1 MSYSHL
7 PCTLGQLLWLCS
19 YVRVQK
25 NKSGRLVSDDT
36 NIAGTSAEHRQ
47 STRRRRPP
55 EDFSVKQ
62 LFSTLRQIG
71 LALFTFAVIAWLIW
85 RGAQAME
92 YNWQWYRIEPF
103 FYRIVDGEFIWGPL
117 YHGLIVTLQLA
128 GISGLLAV
136 IIGFITAFARLSNSL
151 AGSMI
156 ATAYLEAIR
165 NTPLIV
171 QLFLF
176 YFVLAPIFGIDR
188 FWAGVL
194 CLSFFEGSFAA
205 EIIRGGIQGVDR
217 GQYEAGDAI
226 GLTAFDKYRY
236 IIIPQSMSL
245 ILPPLTGLLISLI
258 KHSAIV
264 SVIAVS
270 ELTTTGLNLIS
281 DTFMAFEIWFI
292 VAGIY
297 LALTITLSIGVGQ
310 LEKKMKV
317 VRR

>member
-1 MSYSHL
+1 VSQDTSSSSTTPL
-7 PCTLGQLLWLCS
+7 P
-19 YVRVQK
+19 
-25 NKSGRLVSDDT
+25 SD
-36 NIAGTSAEHRQ
+36 ALH
-47 STRRRRPP
+47 RRRPP
-55 EDFSVKQ
+55 AEFDLSGN
-62 LFSTLRQIG
+62 LRNLHQVTWAVLTFVLIG
-71 LALFTFAVIAWLIW
+71 WLIW

-92 YNWQWYRIEPF
+92 YNWQWYRVQPF

-117 YHGLIVTLQLA
+117 YRGLIVTLQLA
-128 GISGLLAV
+128 FLSGILA
-136 IIGFITAFARLSNSL
+136 IAIGFVTAFARLSNSRG
-151 AGSMI
+151 GSMI
-156 ATAYLEAIR
+156 ATGYLELIR

-194 CLSFFEGSFAA
+194 CLAFFEGSFAA

-217 GQYEAGDAI
+217 GQYEASDAI
-226 GLTAFDKYRY
+226 GLTTFNKYLH
-236 IIIPQSMSL
+236 IVIPQSMPL

-297 LALTITLSIGVGQ
+297 LALTITLSIAVGF
-310 LEKKMKV
+310 LEKKMSVKN
-317 VRR
+317 R

>member
-1 MSYSHL
+1 MS
-7 PCTLGQLLWLCS
+7 TEI
-19 YVRVQK
+19 
-25 NKSGRLVSDDT
+25 
-36 NIAGTSAEHRQ
+36 NISITDNN
-47 STRRRRPP
+47 RRKRPP
-55 EDFSVKQ
+55 E
-62 LFSTLRQIG
+62 TLNVAAHLRRLREVSI
-71 LALFTFAVIAWLIW
+71 ALFTFGIIGWLIW
-85 RGAQAME
+85 QGALAME
-92 YNWQWYRIEPF
+92 YNWQWYRVSPF
-103 FYRIVDGEFIWGPL
+103 FYRIVEGEFIFGPL
-117 YHGLIVTLQLA
+117 YWGLMETLKLAFVA
-128 GISGLLAV
+128 GIMAI
-136 IIGFITAFARLSNSL
+136 IIGFITAFARMSNSR
-151 AGSMI
+151 AGSVI
-156 ATAYLEAIR
+156 ATFYLEAIR

-194 CLSFFEGSFAA
+194 CLAFFEGSFAA

-217 GQYEAGDAI
+217 GQFEAGDAA
-226 GLTAFDKYRY
+226 GLTTYNKYRY
-236 IIIPQSMSL
+236 IIVPQSMPL

-292 VAGIY
+292 IAGIY

-310 LEKKMKV
+310 LEKKLNV
-317 VRR
+317 SSSSNRS

>member
-1 MSYSHL
+1 M
-7 PCTLGQLLWLCS
+7 
-19 YVRVQK
+19 
-25 NKSGRLVSDDT
+25 SDD
-36 NIAGTSAEHRQ
+36 ISKAAIDLKAHESDHRQ
-47 STRRRRPP
+47 RPS
-55 EDFSVKQ
+55 EEFNLAANLK
-62 LFSTLRQIG
+62 TLRQIG
-71 LALFTFAVIAWLIW
+71 WAALTFAVIGWLIW
-85 RGAQAME
+85 KGALAME
-92 YNWQWYRIEPF
+92 YNWQWYRVKPF
-103 FYRIVDGEFIWGPL
+103 FYRVVDGEFIWGPL
-117 YHGLIVTLQLA
+117 YDGLIVTLQLA
-128 GISGLLAV
+128 FVSGILA
-136 IIGFITAFARLSNSL
+136 IAIGFVTAFARLSNSI

-156 ATAYLEAIR
+156 ATGYLEAIR

-176 YFVLAPIFGIDR
+176 YFVLAPILGIDR

-194 CLSFFEGSFAA
+194 CLAFFEGSFAA

-226 GLTAFDKYRY
+226 GLTPLNKYLH
-236 IIIPQSMSL
+236 IVIPQSMPL

-297 LALTITLSIGVGQ
+297 LVLTVTLSLAVGQ
-310 LEKKMKV
+310 LERKMNAANIKS
-317 VRR
+317 RS